1 MTLIAR
7 LRAAFRRPDPIE
19 PTDDWLLRL
28 QAEARINAE
37 DQQRGEAISKAFDR
51 AYREPVRPTTFAR
64 RLKALR

>member
-28 QAEARINAE
+28 QAEARVNAE
-37 DQQRGEAISKAFDR
+37 DAQRGEAISRAFDR
-51 AYREPVRPTTFAR
+51 AYRDRPTRFAR
-64 RLKALR
+64 RLRALGK